1 MANPLVALAPSDA
14 PSLRR
19 TSGREPITLAPPTRL
34 GIVRE
39 GQVNLFVELLT
50 RVGKPAGGRQHLATL
65 GAGAAFAV
73 PHISGSGAR
82 LIAVGLGEASVEL
95 WDGSERERGWPAA
108 ARDLDL
114 DAWLNALTAACAGDV
129 ALLSSKVMHRGE
141 TVAVRA
147 GDSVAARDPSWIVSE
162 ELAALPVVGE
172 VPSLCDKHLF
182 GLATPHRAVSP
193 PSGATVRALPTA
205 DVIRLFGWT
214 AVDDAQADL
223 LRDVISIAREAH
235 AAAMDRLAL
244 SRRSAADDVD
254 GALRGLAAL
263 VDGEAA
269 AASQGADDADPKT
282 VVAYVCAAEK
292 IPFEATARDED
303 YAELDPIA
311 TVRDI
316 LREAGLRSRRVSLD
330 ADWWRRDIGSFVGF
344 HKESGRPIA
353 VVRQGAGRYT
363 AQFLETG
370 SPVRVDARVANAL
383 DTQAVYPYRPL
394 PNHALSGWDLV
405 RHVLASPARV
415 DLRLAVFFAILT
427 AALGLLPPV
436 ITGLVLSEAVPFS
449 ETSALLMFGVGLV
462 MIAVGST
469 LFQLARSI
477 ALTRLESF
485 ADGTLQAAVWDRL
498 LRLPL
503 AFFRRFETGDLMIKA
518 MAPTQLRK
526 ILSDVALSST
536 LAALFAPVNFVLM
549 MMYDVRLAVAA
560 GGLTLVT
567 CCVLFGLSYRQLRF
581 ERTRLKAEASVNSLT
596 LQILAGIKKIRLMGA
611 ENRSFARWL
620 AAFGVQH
627 QQSVRASRVGNA
639 IATVN
644 RVLPLLATLLFV
656 AVIGLSGTEIQPAS
670 FVAFS
675 AAFGVFNGALLGF
688 VQAVSVS
695 LAVVPMYENMKP
707 LLEALPEV
715 DGKRRKPGKLG
726 GRIDLRNVSFRYRDD
741 GPLILDGVDITV
753 EPGAFVA
760 FVGASGSGK
769 STLFRLLL
777 GFEAPVS
784 GTVAYDGQDLAHLDL
799 KGVRRQIGV
808 VLQRGVILPGSIFQ
822 NIVGS
827 APLSP
832 DDAWEAARMA
842 GLDEDIRTM
851 PMGMHTVLSDN
862 GGTLSGGQRQRLMIA
877 RAIVRRPGILLMDEA
892 TSALDNQTQAIVAH
906 SLNELSATRI
916 VIAHRLSTVTH
927 ADRIYVI
934 DKGRVVQQGS
944 FDDLMSEPGPF
955 REIALPQMQ

>member
-1 MANPLVALAPSDA
+1 MANLQSALAMSDTS
-14 PSLRR
+14 SLHR
-19 TSGREPITLAPPTRL
+19 TSGREPLPLLWPTRV

-39 GQVNLFVELLT
+39 GAVNLFVELWKGDE
-50 RVGKPAGGRQHLATL
+50 RPSGVRQHLATL
-65 GAGAAFAV
+65 AVGEAFSV
-73 PHISGSGAR
+73 PEIHRSGAR
-82 LIAVGLGEASVEL
+82 VIVVGVGEAYVEL
-95 WDGSERERGWPAA
+95 YDAAGRDALSREAVSG
-108 ARDLDL
+108 L
-114 DAWLNALTAACAGDV
+114 DAWLNALTAYCAREV
-129 ALLSSKVMHRGE
+129 APLSSKVVQRGDSI
-141 TVAVRA
+141 AVRD
-147 GDSVAARDPSWIVSE
+147 GDTVAARDPSWLVSD
-162 ELAALPVVGE
+162 ELASLPVVGD
-172 VPSLCDKHLF
+172 VASLSEKHLF
-182 GLATPHRAVSP
+182 GLATAHRAIAPV
-193 PSGATVRALPTA
+193 ANVTVRALPTA
-205 DVIRLFGWT
+205 DVVKLFGWD
-214 AVDDAQADL
+214 VFEDALADL
-223 LRDVISIAREAH
+223 VRDAILLAEGEHRVALEQR
-235 AAAMDRLAL
+235 AL
-244 SRRSAADDVD
+244 SRKSAGDEVD
-254 GALRGLAAL
+254 GALRSLAAL
-263 VDGEAA
+263 VDGTT
-269 AASQGADDADPKT
+269 ASAPQRGGEVDART

-292 IPFEATARDED
+292 ISFDSTPGSDDHAD
-303 YAELDPIA
+303 LDPIA
-311 TVRDI
+311 TVRDL
-316 LREAGLRSRRVSLD
+316 LREAGLRSRRVTLD
-330 ADWWRRDIGSFVGF
+330 REWWRRDVGSFVGF
-344 HKESGRPIA
+344 HKETGRPIA
-353 VVRQGAGRYT
+353 IVRQGAGRYA
-363 AQFLETG
+363 AQFLEG
-370 SPVRVDARVANAL
+370 ESSVRVDGRVAAAL
-383 DTQAVYPYRPL
+383 DVQAVFPYRPL
-394 PNHALSGWDLV
+394 PNHALTGWDLV
-405 RHVLASPARV
+405 RHVMASPARV

-485 ADGTLQAAVWDRL
+485 ADGTLQAAIWDRL

-536 LAALFAPVNFVLM
+536 LAALFSPVNFVLM

-560 GGLTLVT
+560 GGLTLAT
-567 CCVLFGLSYRQLRF
+567 CFVLFGLSYRQLRF

-596 LQILAGIKKIRLMGA
+596 LQVLAGIKKIRLMGA

-620 AAFGVQH
+620 EAFAVQR
-627 QQSVRASRVGNA
+627 QQSVRASHVGNI
-639 IATVN
+639 IATIN
-644 RVLPLLATLLFV
+644 RVLPLLATLLFI
-656 AVIGLSGTEIQPAS
+656 AVIGLSETDIAPAS

-688 VQAVSVS
+688 VQAVSTS

-707 LLEALPEV
+707 LLEELPEV
-715 DGKRRKPGKLG
+715 DGKRKKPGRLG
-726 GRIDLRNVSFRYRDD
+726 GRIDLRNVSFRYRED
-741 GPLILDGVDITV
+741 GPLILDGVDISIA
-753 EPGAFVA
+753 PGEFVA

-777 GFEAPVS
+777 GFETPES

-808 VLQRGVILPGSIFQ
+808 VLQRGAILPGSIFQ

-827 APLSP
+827 ASLSP

-842 GLDEDIRTM
+842 GLDEDIRSM
-851 PMGMHTVLSDN
+851 PMGMHTVLGDN

-892 TSALDNQTQAIVAH
+892 TSALDNQTQAIVAQ

-944 FDDLMSEPGPF
+944 FDNLLSVSGPF
-955 REIALPQMQ
+955 RDIALPQMQ

>member
-1 MANPLVALAPSDA
+1 MENVQAVRALSDA
-14 PSLRR
+14 PFLHR
-19 TSGREPITLAPPTRL
+19 TSGREPIVLLAPTRL
-34 GIVRE
+34 GLVRE
-39 GQVNLFVELLT
+39 GTVNLFIELWEGDE
-50 RVGKPAGGRQHLATL
+50 RPSGARQHLATL
-65 GAGAAFAV
+65 EAGDAFSV
-73 PHISGSGAR
+73 PETHGFGAR
-82 LIAVGLGEASVEL
+82 LIVAGVGEAFVEL
-95 WDGSERERGWPAA
+95 CEAAGREALSLDAA
-108 ARDLDL
+108 SGF
-114 DAWLNALTAACAGDV
+114 DAWLNALTSYCARDV
-129 ALLSSKVMHRGE
+129 APLSSRVVQRGE
-141 TVAVRA
+141 TLGVRA
-147 GDSVAARDPSWIVSE
+147 GDTVAAREPSWLVSE
-162 ELAALPVVGE
+162 ELASLPVVGE
-172 VPSLCDKHLF
+172 VPSLSDKHLF
-182 GLATPHRAVSP
+182 GLATPYRAIAPDAGV
-193 PSGATVRALPTA
+193 TVRALPTA
-205 DVIRLFGWT
+205 DVVKLFGWG
-214 AVDDAQADL
+214 AVEACQADL
-223 LRDVISIAREAH
+223 VRDAISIVQGECRV
-235 AAAMDRLAL
+235 AL
-244 SRRSAADDVD
+244 ERRGFSRQSEGDEVD
-254 GALRGLAAL
+254 EALRGLVAL
-263 VDGEAA
+263 VDGDTPAA
-269 AASQGADDADPKT
+269 PYGAEDADART
-282 VVAYVCAAEK
+282 VVAYVCAEEK
-292 IPFEATARDED
+292 IPFDGAPRDED
-303 YAELDPIA
+303 GADLDPIA
-311 TVRDI
+311 LVRDI
-316 LREAGLRSRRVSLD
+316 LREAGLRSRRVTLD
-330 ADWWRRDIGSFVGF
+330 HDWWRHDVGSFVGF

-353 VVRQGAGRYT
+353 VVRQGAGRYR
-363 AQFLETG
+363 AQFLEAG
-370 SPVRVDARVANAL
+370 SPVWVDARVANAL

-394 PNHALSGWDLV
+394 PDRALTGWDLV
-405 RHVLASPARV
+405 RHVMASPARV

-427 AALGLLPPV
+427 AALGLLPPI

-485 ADGTLQAAVWDRL
+485 ADGTLQAAIWDRL

-536 LAALFAPVNFVLM
+536 LAALFSPVNFVLM
-549 MMYDVRLAVAA
+549 MMYDVRLALAA
-560 GGLTLVT
+560 GGLTVVT
-567 CCVLFGLSYRQLRF
+567 CVVLFGLSYRQLRF

-596 LQILAGIKKIRLMGA
+596 LQILSGIKKIRLMGA
-611 ENRSFARWL
+611 EHRSFARWL
-620 AAFGVQH
+620 AAFGVQR
-627 QQSVRASRVGNA
+627 QQTVRASHIGNI
-639 IATVN
+639 IATIN
-644 RVLPLLATLLFV
+644 RVLPLLATLVFIS
-656 AVIGLSGTEIQPAS
+656 VIGLSETQIAPAS
-670 FVAFS
+670 FVAFT

-688 VQAVSVS
+688 VQAVSTS

-707 LLEALPEV
+707 LLDELPEI
-715 DGKRRKPGKLG
+715 DGKRKKPGRLG
-726 GRIDLRNVSFRYRDD
+726 GRIDLRNISFRYADD

-753 EPGAFVA
+753 SPGEFVA

-777 GFEAPVS
+777 GFETPEC

-808 VLQRGVILPGSIFQ
+808 VLQRGAILPGSIFQ

-842 GLDEDIRTM
+842 GLDEDIRAM

-892 TSALDNQTQAIVAH
+892 TSALDNQTQAIVAK
-906 SLNELSATRI
+906 SLQELSATRI

-934 DKGRVVQQGS
+934 DKGRVVQQGN
-944 FDDLMSEPGPF
+944 FDRLMSEAGPF

>member
-1 MANPLVALAPSDA
+1 MANLHAAAAVPDEPV
-14 PSLRR
+14 LRR
-19 TSGREPITLAPPTRL
+19 TSGREPIVLRSPTRL
-34 GIVRE
+34 GLVRE
-39 GQVNLFVELLT
+39 GVVNVFVELSNGS
-50 RVGKPAGGRQHLATL
+50 GKPSGVRQHLATL
-65 GAGAAFAV
+65 RAGDAFSV
-73 PHISGSGAR
+73 PKVDCSGGYLTVVGSG
-82 LIAVGLGEASVEL
+82 EAHVEL
-95 WDGSERERGWPAA
+95 WDEAGREVACSDAA
-108 ARDLDL
+108 SGLDTWL
-114 DAWLNALTAACAGDV
+114 DALTGSCARGV
-129 ALLSSKVMHRGE
+129 APLSSKVVQRGEVLAARAGE
-141 TVAVRA
+141 TVA
-147 GDSVAARDPSWIVSE
+147 AREPSWLMSE
-162 ELAALPVVGE
+162 DLASIPIVGE
-172 VPSLCDKHLF
+172 VSSLRDKHLF
-182 GLATPHRAVSP
+182 GLATPHRAVAP
-193 PSGATVRALPTA
+193 APEVTIRALSTA
-205 DVIRLFGWT
+205 DVVRLFGWD

-223 LRDVISIAREAH
+223 VRDVIAIVEGEHRL
-235 AAAMDRLAL
+235 AMERRAL
-244 SRRSAADDVD
+244 SRRSASDEVD
-254 GALRGLAAL
+254 GALRHLAAL
-263 VDGEAA
+263 VDGETAA
-269 AASQGADDADPKT
+269 AVHGTGDVDART

-292 IPFEATARDED
+292 ISFDCAPTEED
-303 YAELDPIA
+303 HASLDPIA
-311 TVRDI
+311 TVRD
-316 LREAGLRSRRVSLD
+316 LFREAGLRSRRVTLD
-330 ADWWRRDIGSFVGF
+330 PDWWRRDVGSFVGF
-344 HKESGRPIA
+344 HKETGRPVA
-353 VVRQGAGRYT
+353 VVRHGAGRYK
-363 AQFLETG
+363 AQFLEAG
-370 SPVRVDARVANAL
+370 APIRVDARVAGAL
-383 DTQAVYPYRPL
+383 DNQAVSLYRPL
-394 PNHALSGWDLV
+394 PNRALTGWDLV
-405 RHVLASPARV
+405 RHVMASPARI
-415 DLRLAVFFAILT
+415 DLRLAVFFAVLT
-427 AALGLLPPV
+427 AALGLLPPI
-436 ITGLVLSEAVPFS
+436 ITGLVLSEAVPYS

-477 ALTRLESF
+477 ALTRLEAF
-485 ADGTLQAAVWDRL
+485 ADGTLQAAIWDRL

-536 LAALFAPVNFVLM
+536 LAALFSPVNFVLM
-549 MMYDVRLAVAA
+549 MMYDVRLAFAA
-560 GGLTLVT
+560 GGLTLVA
-567 CCVLFGLSYRQLRF
+567 CAVLFGLSYRQLRF

-620 AAFGVQH
+620 EAFAVQR
-627 QQSVRASRVGNA
+627 QQSVRASHVGNV
-639 IATVN
+639 IATIN
-644 RVLPLLATLLFV
+644 RVLPLLATLVFI
-656 AVIGLSGTEIQPAS
+656 AVIGLSETQIAPAS

-688 VQAVSVS
+688 VQAVSTS

-707 LLEALPEV
+707 LLDELPEV
-715 DGKRRKPGKLG
+715 DGKRKKPGRLG
-726 GRIDLRNVSFRYRDD
+726 GRIDLRNVSFRYRSD
-741 GPLILDGVDITV
+741 GPLILDGVDISV
-753 EPGAFVA
+753 APGEFVA

-777 GFEAPVS
+777 GFETPET

-799 KGVRRQIGV
+799 KGMRQQIGV
-808 VLQRGVILPGSIFQ
+808 VLQRGAILPGSIFQ

-842 GLDEDIRTM
+842 GLDEDIRNM

-877 RAIVRRPGILLMDEA
+877 RAIVRRPGVLLMDEA
-892 TSALDNQTQAIVAH
+892 TSALDNKTQAVVAQ

-944 FDDLMSEPGPF
+944 FDQLMSESGPF